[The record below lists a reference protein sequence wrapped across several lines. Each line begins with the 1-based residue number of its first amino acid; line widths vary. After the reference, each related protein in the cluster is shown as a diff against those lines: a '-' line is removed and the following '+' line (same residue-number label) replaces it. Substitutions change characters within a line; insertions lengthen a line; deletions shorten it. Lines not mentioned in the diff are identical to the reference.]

1 MSRQLNIKVH
11 LATLSRCYRGAMCHN
26 EGALEGGEIVA
37 EDVMYIPTT
46 PSNVVVINSLEES
59 SPSPSRIVLPQNK
72 RLSFLRANLS
82 VAAIL

>member
-1 MSRQLNIKVH
+1 
-11 LATLSRCYRGAMCHN
+11 MCHN